1 MIDLAKLKELVQ
13 LMAEHGLTEVHLQD
27 SDQTVQLKRGAPATT
42 IVNHQP
48 VIYGG
53 PGPMPGVFGGAHPAG
68 AAPHPAGSPAAAPAP
83 PGGPGT
89 PAPAAPPA
97 GAPPDAGLV
106 PITSPMVGTF
116 YAAANPDSPPFASVG
131 TAVSPETTVCLI
143 EAMKVF
149 NEIKAE
155 ATGTIERVLVK
166 NGQAVEYGQK
176 LYMVRP
182 A

>member
-1 MIDLAKLKELVQ
+1 MIDLAKLKDLVL

-27 SDQTVQLKRGAPATT
+27 PDQTIQLKRGAPATT
-42 IVNHQP
+42 VVNHQP
-48 VIYGG
+48 VIYSG
-53 PGPMPGVFGGAHPAG
+53 PGPLPGAQAAQGHPGALHTPA
-68 AAPHPAGSPAAAPAP
+68 AQPAAPAP
-83 PGGPGT
+83 NQ
-89 PAPAAPPA
+89 PAPAQPAPSQ
-97 GAPPDAGLV
+97 PDAGLV

-155 ATGTIERVLVK
+155 TTGTVERVLVK

-176 LYMVRP
+176 LYLVRP